1 MSYIYVW
8 KGELFILYKLSTCI
22 MLFERADASLC
33 YFSLKNT
40 DEILIIQGFCLLV
53 FVYLWF
59 FARFFSHSHWD
70 VTNTDERLQILTCT
84 RHSFMAT
91 EQWGFFCVPRLLYVI
106 RNIHL
111 YGHLR
116 GPVTLSVAERK
127 YKMQN
132 AKYKKCS

>member
-40 DEILIIQGFCLLV
+40 DEILINQGFCLLV
-53 FVYLWF
+53 FVRKIF
-59 FARFFSHSHWD
+59 FPLTLRRHKYRWKTANFDLYSALFHGHWAMR
-70 VTNTDERLQILTCT
+70 VLLR
-84 RHSFMAT
+84 AT
-91 EQWGFFCVPRLLYVI
+91 PTVI